1 MKTEFLS
8 SLLKNKH
15 NRILYVIL
23 IIGIVLMLLPGRAPA
38 VRENPR
44 TDRTDEEK
52 LADIISAID
61 GAGKADVMITYY
73 ASATSQIVYD
83 VKTRGDETD
92 QKAVVSGG
100 EAVSTG
106 VSYPRVKGVVAVV
119 PGAAREEIRE
129 CVCEAITVALDI
141 PEYKVSVICCR

>member
-61 GAGKADVMITYY
+61 GAGMFTRFFRITLPQLKSVSL
-73 ASATSQIVYD
+73 ALLRWAKWVLMAQ
-83 VKTRGDETD
+83 
-92 QKAVVSGG
+92 VV
-100 EAVSTG
+100 
-106 VSYPRVKGVVAVV
+106 
-119 PGAAREEIRE
+119 
-129 CVCEAITVALDI
+129 
-141 PEYKVSVICCR
+141 

>member
-1 MKTEFLS
+1 MKSELIN
-8 SLLKNKH
+8 SLLKFKN
-15 NRILYVIL
+15 NRILYIIL

-38 VRENPR
+38 VREKSR
-44 TDRTDEEK
+44 ADITDEEK
-52 LADIISAID
+52 LEKIISAID
-61 GAGKADVMITYY
+61 GAGKAEVMITYY

-92 QKAVVSGG
+92 KKAVVSGG

-119 PGAAREEIRE
+119 PGAARAELRE
-129 CVCEAITVALDI
+129 RVCEAITVALDI
-141 PEYKVSVICCR
+141 PEYKVSVICGR

>member
-92 QKAVVSGG
+92 KKTVVSGG

-141 PEYKVSVICCR
+141 PEYKVSVICGR